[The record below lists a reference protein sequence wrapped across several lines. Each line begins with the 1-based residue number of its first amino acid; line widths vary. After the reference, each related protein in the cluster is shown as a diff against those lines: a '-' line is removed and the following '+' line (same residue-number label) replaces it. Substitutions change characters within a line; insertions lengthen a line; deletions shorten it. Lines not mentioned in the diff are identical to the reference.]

1 MVRPPCCEKL
11 SVKKGVWTPEEDA
24 EMMAYVSKHG
34 SGNWTS
40 SSPKKTGFKRCGKSC
55 RLKWTNYLRPDL
67 KKDSFTPQE
76 EDLILKLHAAIG
88 SRWPMIAQQLPGR
101 TDNDVKNYWNT
112 KLKKK
117 LTEMGIDPI
126 THKPFSKL
134 LADYGNIGGMQKPNT
149 RIGSLSKDL
158 KNTVLF
164 RSDPFPKLPSTSPKL
179 EPPTESCSF
188 FSNRDMMMEKETIP
202 ATIFGEGFLSSS
214 SISSTSSSSICSNAA
229 QEEGLSLPFC
239 WNDFL
244 LEDVFPPPPAAADN
258 PENENPTTNENKN
271 EVTSQQVPTS
281 SSSDVRY
288 STSSSEISFVEAM
301 LDQENEMF
309 LNFPHLMEEPS
320 TSNY

>member
-1 MVRPPCCEKL
+1 MVRPPCCDKL
-11 SVKKGVWTPEEDA
+11 SVKRGVWTPEEDA
-24 EMMAYVSKHG
+24 KMIAFVSKHG

-40 SSPKKTGFKRCGKSC
+40 VPKKAGLKRCGKSC
-55 RLKWTNYLRPDL
+55 RLRWTNYLRPDL
-67 KKDSFTPQE
+67 KQDIFTPQE

-88 SRWPMIAQQLPGR
+88 SRWSMIAQQLPGR

-117 LTEMGIDPI
+117 LTDMGIDPI

-134 LADYGNIGGMQKPNT
+134 LADYGNIGGNQKPST
-149 RIGSLSKDL
+149 RIGSLSKDF

-164 RSDPFPKLPSTSPKL
+164 RSDPFPKLPSPKL
-179 EPPTESCSF
+179 EPPTESSL
-188 FSNRDMMMEKETIP
+188 FSNREVMEKETIP
-202 ATIFGEGFLSSS
+202 AAILGEGFLSSS
-214 SISSTSSSSICSNAA
+214 SSSISSLSTSICSNAA
-229 QEEGLSLPFC
+229 HEGLSLPFC

-244 LEDVFPPPPAAADN
+244 LEDVFPSAADN
-258 PENENPTTNENKN
+258 LENENPTMNENRN
-271 EVTSQQVPTS
+271 EVTSQQVP
-281 SSSDVRY
+281 SSDVRY
-288 STSSSEISFVEAM
+288 SSPSSEISFVEAM